1 MNAARNPPGVP
12 AVNGLVVA
20 IDGPVASGKTSVGR
34 AAARRLGLRFLDTGI
49 MYRAVTWLA
58 LERNIAVANA
68 AAVGA
73 LAQSCRLTLA
83 HAAIDRIAPD
93 GIAIDRIAPDRIAID
108 RIAPDRIAPDRI
120 APDRIA
126 PDRIAPDRIAPDRIA
141 PDRIAP
147 DRIAPDRIPVDGI
160 ATHSVAADG
169 IVADDIAGQASAAA
183 GIAVDGRPLADAE
196 LRSPAVARN
205 VSAVSAIS
213 AVRRALVR
221 QQREIAAAGGIIMA
235 GRDIGSVVLPNADVK
250 LYIDADPATRARR
263 RLLQTR
269 EQAAYPNPY
278 TAPDAIPDYDDDYA
292 RTLADTVRRDRL
304 DSGRADSPLAIA
316 PGAIVINTGH
326 IGLEQTVA
334 AVVSAIMTA
343 TRRR

>member
-1 MNAARNPPGVP
+1 MTASTNTDRNHPGAP
-12 AVNGLVVA
+12 TVNGAVVA

-58 LERNIAVANA
+58 LERNIPVANA

-83 HAAIDRIAPD
+83 HAAID
-93 GIAIDRIAPDRIAID
+93 
-108 RIAPDRIAPDRI
+108 
-120 APDRIA
+120 
-126 PDRIAPDRIAPDRIA
+126 
-141 PDRIAP
+141 
-147 DRIAPDRIPVDGI
+147 GI
-160 ATHSVAADG
+160 ATHSVATDS
-169 IVADDIAGQASAAA
+169 VAAEDIAGQSSAAD

-235 GRDIGSVVLPNADVK
+235 GRDIGSVVLPNAHVK

-269 EQAAYPNPY
+269 EQAAN
-278 TAPDAIPDYDDDYA
+278 PDALSDHDDYA
-292 RTLADTVRRDRL
+292 QTLADTIRRDRL

-316 PGAIVINTGH
+316 PGAIVINTDH

-334 AVVSAIMTA
+334 AVVSAVMTA

>member
-1 MNAARNPPGVP
+1 MNADRNRPGAP

-58 LERNIAVANA
+58 LEGNIAVANA

-93 GIAIDRIAPDRIAID
+93 GIA
-108 RIAPDRIAPDRI
+108 
-120 APDRIA
+120 
-126 PDRIAPDRIAPDRIA
+126 
-141 PDRIAP
+141 
-147 DRIAPDRIPVDGI
+147 
-160 ATHSVAADG
+160 THSVAADS
-169 IVADDIAGQASAAA
+169 IAADDIAGHSSAA

-250 LYIDADPATRARR
+250 LYIDAAPATRARR

-269 EQAAYPNPY
+269 EQAAN
-278 TAPDAIPDYDDDYA
+278 PDALSDHDDYA
-292 RTLADTVRRDRL
+292 RTLADTIRRDRL

-316 PGAIVINTGH
+316 PGAIVINTDH

>member
-1 MNAARNPPGVP
+1 MNADRNPPGAP
-12 AVNGLVVA
+12 AANGLVVA
-20 IDGPVASGKTSVGR
+20 IDGPVASGKTTVGR
-34 AAARRLGLRFLDTGI
+34 AAAQQLGLRFLDTGI

-83 HAAIDRIAPD
+83 HAAIDRI
-93 GIAIDRIAPDRIAID
+93 
-108 RIAPDRIAPDRI
+108 
-120 APDRIA
+120 
-126 PDRIAPDRIAPDRIA
+126 
-141 PDRIAP
+141 
-147 DRIAPDRIPVDGI
+147 PVDGI
-160 ATHSVAADG
+160 ATHSVAADS
-169 IVADDIAGQASAAA
+169 IAADDIAGQASAAAA

-235 GRDIGSVVLPNADVK
+235 GRDIGSVVLPNAHVK

-269 EQAAYPNPY
+269 EQAAYPNPD
-278 TAPDAIPDYDDDYA
+278 TAPDALPDHDDYA
-292 RTLADTVRRDRL
+292 RTLGDTLRRDRL

-316 PGAIVINTGH
+316 PGAIVINTDH

-334 AVVSAIMTA
+334 AVVSAVMTA

>member
-1 MNAARNPPGVP
+1 MNADRNPPGAP
-12 AVNGLVVA
+12 TSNGLVVA

-34 AAARRLGLRFLDTGI
+34 TAARRLGLRFLDTGI

-83 HAAIDRIAPD
+83 HAAID
-93 GIAIDRIAPDRIAID
+93 G
-108 RIAPDRIAPDRI
+108 
-120 APDRIA
+120 
-126 PDRIAPDRIAPDRIA
+126 
-141 PDRIAP
+141 
-147 DRIAPDRIPVDGI
+147 IAPDRIPVDGI
-160 ATHSVAADG
+160 ATAGVAADG
-169 IVADDIAGQASAAA
+169 IAADDIAGQSSAAA

-221 QQREIAAAGGIIMA
+221 QQREIAAVGGIIMA

-269 EQAAYPNPY
+269 EQAAYPNPD
-278 TAPDAIPDYDDDYA
+278 TAPDALPDHDDYA
-292 RTLADTVRRDRL
+292 RTLADTIRRDRL

-316 PGAIVINTGH
+316 PGAIVINTDH
-326 IGLEQTVA
+326 ISLEQTVA
-334 AVVSAIMTA
+334 AVVSAITKA
-343 TRRR
+343 T

>member
-1 MNAARNPPGVP
+1 MNADRPPPGAP
-12 AVNGLVVA
+12 TSNGLVVA

-34 AAARRLGLRFLDTGI
+34 AAACRLGLRFLDTGI

-58 LERNIAVANA
+58 LERKIAVANA

-93 GIAIDRIAPDRIAID
+93 GIA
-108 RIAPDRIAPDRI
+108 
-120 APDRIA
+120 
-126 PDRIAPDRIAPDRIA
+126 
-141 PDRIAP
+141 
-147 DRIAPDRIPVDGI
+147 
-160 ATHSVAADG
+160 THSVATDSVA
-169 IVADDIAGQASAAA
+169 ADDIAGQASAAAA

-213 AVRRALVR
+213 TVRRALVR

-316 PGAIVINTGH
+316 PGAIVINTDH

-334 AVVSAIMTA
+334 AVVSAITKA

>member
-1 MNAARNPPGVP
+1 MNADRNHPGAP

-34 AAARRLGLRFLDTGI
+34 AAARQLKLRFLDTGI

-83 HAAIDRIAPD
+83 DAAIDCNAT
-93 GIAIDRIAPDRIAID
+93 
-108 RIAPDRIAPDRI
+108 
-120 APDRIA
+120 
-126 PDRIAPDRIAPDRIA
+126 
-141 PDRIAP
+141 
-147 DRIAPDRIPVDGI
+147 DGI
-160 ATHSVAADG
+160 ATYSVAS
-169 IVADDIAGQASAAA
+169 DDIAGQAIAAA
-183 GIAVDGRPLADAE
+183 DGIAVDGRPLADAE

-221 QQREIAAAGGIIMA
+221 QQQEIAAAGGIIMA

-250 LYIDADPATRARR
+250 LYIDAAPATRARR
-263 RLLQTR
+263 RMLQTR
-269 EQAAYPNPY
+269 EQSAYPNPD
-278 TAPDAIPDYDDDYA
+278 TAPDARPDYDDDYA
-292 RTLADTVRRDRL
+292 RTLADTIRRDQL

-316 PGAIVINTGH
+316 PGAIVINTDH

>member
-1 MNAARNPPGVP
+1 MNADRNHPGAP

-83 HAAIDRIAPD
+83 DPAIDR
-93 GIAIDRIAPDRIAID
+93 
-108 RIAPDRIAPDRI
+108 
-120 APDRIA
+120 
-126 PDRIAPDRIAPDRIA
+126 
-141 PDRIAP
+141 
-147 DRIAPDRIPVDGI
+147 I
-160 ATHSVAADG
+160 ATHSVATDG
-169 IVADDIAGQASAAA
+169 VATDSIAADDIAGQAIAAA
-183 GIAVDGRPLADAE
+183 DGIAVDGRPLADAE

-250 LYIDADPATRARR
+250 LYIDAAPATRARR

-269 EQAAYPNPY
+269 EQAAYPAPD
-278 TAPDAIPDYDDDYA
+278 TAPDARPDHDDYA
-292 RTLADTVRRDRL
+292 RTLADTIRRDQL

-316 PGAIVINTGH
+316 PGAIVINTDH

>member
-1 MNAARNPPGVP
+1 MRGK
-12 AVNGLVVA
+12 A
-20 IDGPVASGKTSVGR
+20 I
-34 AAARRLGLRFLDTGI
+34 AAAD
-49 MYRAVTWLA
+49 
-58 LERNIAVANA
+58 
-68 AAVGA
+68 
-73 LAQSCRLTLA
+73 
-83 HAAIDRIAPD
+83 
-93 GIAIDRIAPDRIAID
+93 
-108 RIAPDRIAPDRI
+108 
-120 APDRIA
+120 
-126 PDRIAPDRIAPDRIA
+126 
-141 PDRIAP
+141 
-147 DRIAPDRIPVDGI
+147 
-160 ATHSVAADG
+160 
-169 IVADDIAGQASAAA
+169 

-235 GRDIGSVVLPNADVK
+235 GRDIGSVVLPNAHVK

-269 EQAAYPNPY
+269 EQVADPD
-278 TAPDAIPDYDDDYA
+278 TAPDALPDYDDDYA
-292 RTLADTVRRDRL
+292 RTLDDTLRRDRL

-316 PGAIVINTGH
+316 SGAIVINTDH

-343 TRRR
+343 T

>member
-1 MNAARNPPGVP
+1 MNADRPPPGAP
-12 AVNGLVVA
+12 TSNGLVVA

-58 LERNIAVANA
+58 LERNIAAANA

-83 HAAIDRIAPD
+83 DATI
-93 GIAIDRIAPDRIAID
+93 
-108 RIAPDRIAPDRI
+108 
-120 APDRIA
+120 
-126 PDRIAPDRIAPDRIA
+126 
-141 PDRIAP
+141 

-160 ATHSVAADG
+160 ATSGVAADG
-169 IVADDIAGQASAAA
+169 IAADDITGQASAAAA

-250 LYIDADPATRARR
+250 LYIDADPATRARH

-269 EQAAYPNPY
+269 EQAACPNPDTTPD
-278 TAPDAIPDYDDDYA
+278 TAPDALPDHDDYA
-292 RTLADTVRRDRL
+292 RTLADTIRRDRL

-316 PGAIVINTGH
+316 PGAIVINTDH

-334 AVVSAIMTA
+334 AVVSAITKA
-343 TRRR
+343 T

>member
-1 MNAARNPPGVP
+1 MTASTNTDRNHPGAP
-12 AVNGLVVA
+12 TVNGAVVA

-49 MYRAVTWLA
+49 MYRAITWLA

-83 HAAIDRIAPD
+83 DAARG
-93 GIAIDRIAPDRIAID
+93 GIAID
-108 RIAPDRIAPDRI
+108 
-120 APDRIA
+120 
-126 PDRIAPDRIAPDRIA
+126 
-141 PDRIAP
+141 
-147 DRIAPDRIPVDGI
+147 GI
-160 ATHSVAADG
+160 AADS
-169 IVADDIAGQASAAA
+169 IAADDIAGQASAAAA

-250 LYIDADPATRARR
+250 LYIDAAPATRARR

-269 EQAAYPNPY
+269 EQAAN
-278 TAPDAIPDYDDDYA
+278 PDALSDHDDYA
-292 RTLADTVRRDRL
+292 RTLADTIRRDRL

-316 PGAIVINTGH
+316 PGAIVINTDH

>member
-1 MNAARNPPGVP
+1 MNADRNHPGAP

-34 AAARRLGLRFLDTGI
+34 AAACRLGLRFLDTGI

-83 HAAIDRIAPD
+83 HAAIDRIA
-93 GIAIDRIAPDRIAID
+93 
-108 RIAPDRIAPDRI
+108 
-120 APDRIA
+120 
-126 PDRIAPDRIAPDRIA
+126 
-141 PDRIAP
+141 
-147 DRIAPDRIPVDGI
+147 
-160 ATHSVAADG
+160 THSVATDSVA
-169 IVADDIAGQASAAA
+169 ADDIAGQASAAAA

-278 TAPDAIPDYDDDYA
+278 TTPDAIPDYDDDYA

-334 AVVSAIMTA
+334 AVVSAVMTA

>member
-1 MNAARNPPGVP
+1 MTASTNTDRPPPGPP
-12 AVNGLVVA
+12 AVNDLVVA

-34 AAARRLGLRFLDTGI
+34 AAAQQLGLRFLDTGI

-68 AAVGA
+68 AAVGT

-83 HAAIDRIAPD
+83 DAAI
-93 GIAIDRIAPDRIAID
+93 
-108 RIAPDRIAPDRI
+108 
-120 APDRIA
+120 
-126 PDRIAPDRIAPDRIA
+126 
-141 PDRIAP
+141 
-147 DRIAPDRIPVDGI
+147 DRIPVDGI
-160 ATHSVAADG
+160 ATHSVAAGG
-169 IVADDIAGQASAAA
+169 IAADDIAGQASAAA
-183 GIAVDGRPLADAE
+183 DSIAVDGRPLADAE
-196 LRSPAVARN
+196 LRSPAVARS

-269 EQAAYPNPY
+269 EQAAN
-278 TAPDAIPDYDDDYA
+278 PDALSDHDDYA
-292 RTLADTVRRDRL
+292 RTLADTIRRDRL

-316 PGAIVINTGH
+316 PGAIVINTDH

>member
-1 MNAARNPPGVP
+1 MNADRNPPGAP
-12 AVNGLVVA
+12 AANGLVVA
-20 IDGPVASGKTSVGR
+20 IDGPVASGKTTVGR
-34 AAARRLGLRFLDTGI
+34 AAAQQLGLRFLDTGI

-83 HAAIDRIAPD
+83 DTAVDRIAPD
-93 GIAIDRIAPDRIAID
+93 GI
-108 RIAPDRIAPDRI
+108 
-120 APDRIA
+120 
-126 PDRIAPDRIAPDRIA
+126 
-141 PDRIAP
+141 
-147 DRIAPDRIPVDGI
+147 PVDDI
-160 ATHSVAADG
+160 ATHSVAADSIAAEDIPG
-169 IVADDIAGQASAAA
+169 QDIAAAA

-269 EQAAYPNPY
+269 EQVAYPNPD
-278 TAPDAIPDYDDDYA
+278 TAPDALPDYDDDYA

-304 DSGRADSPLAIA
+304 DSGRSDSPLSIA
-316 PGAIVINTGH
+316 PGAIVINTDH

-334 AVVSAIMTA
+334 AVVSAITKA
-343 TRRR
+343 T

>member
-1 MNAARNPPGVP
+1 MNADRNPPGAP
-12 AVNGLVVA
+12 TSNGLVVA

-34 AAARRLGLRFLDTGI
+34 AAACRLGLRFLDTGI

-93 GIAIDRIAPDRIAID
+93 
-108 RIAPDRIAPDRI
+108 
-120 APDRIA
+120 
-126 PDRIAPDRIAPDRIA
+126 
-141 PDRIAP
+141 
-147 DRIAPDRIPVDGI
+147 RIAPDRIPVDDI
-160 ATHSVAADG
+160 ATHSVAAD
-169 IVADDIAGQASAAA
+169 DIAGQASAAAA

-269 EQAAYPNPY
+269 EQAACSNPSSD
-278 TAPDAIPDYDDDYA
+278 TALDALPDHDDYA

-316 PGAIVINTGH
+316 PGAIVINTDH

>member
-1 MNAARNPPGVP
+1 MTASTNTDRNHPGAT

-93 GIAIDRIAPDRIAID
+93 VIAI
-108 RIAPDRIAPDRI
+108 
-120 APDRIA
+120 
-126 PDRIAPDRIAPDRIA
+126 
-141 PDRIAP
+141 
-147 DRIAPDRIPVDGI
+147 DRIPVDGI
-160 ATHSVAADG
+160 AIHSVAADSIAAEDIPG
-169 IVADDIAGQASAAA
+169 QDIAAAA

-235 GRDIGSVVLPNADVK
+235 GRDVGSVVLPNADVK
-250 LYIDADPATRARR
+250 LYIDAAPATRARR

-269 EQAAYPNPY
+269 EQAANPNPD
-278 TAPDAIPDYDDDYA
+278 TTPDALPDHDDYA
-292 RTLADTVRRDRL
+292 RTLADTIRRDRL

-316 PGAIVINTGH
+316 TGAIVINTDH

>member
-1 MNAARNPPGVP
+1 MNADRNHPGAPP
-12 AVNGLVVA
+12 VNGLVVA

-83 HAAIDRIAPD
+83 HAAIDRIA
-93 GIAIDRIAPDRIAID
+93 A
-108 RIAPDRIAPDRI
+108 
-120 APDRIA
+120 
-126 PDRIAPDRIAPDRIA
+126 
-141 PDRIAP
+141 
-147 DRIAPDRIPVDGI
+147 DGI
-160 ATHSVAADG
+160 ATPGVAADG
-169 IVADDIAGQASAAA
+169 IAADDIAGQASAGAA

-235 GRDIGSVVLPNADVK
+235 GRDIGSVVLPNAHVK

-269 EQAAYPNPY
+269 EQAAN
-278 TAPDAIPDYDDDYA
+278 PDALSDHDDYA
-292 RTLADTVRRDRL
+292 QTLADTIRRDRL

-316 PGAIVINTGH
+316 PGAIVINTDH

-334 AVVSAIMTA
+334 AVVSAVMTA

>member
-1 MNAARNPPGVP
+1 MNADRNHPGAP

-20 IDGPVASGKTSVGR
+20 IDGPVASGKTTVGR

-83 HAAIDRIAPD
+83 HAAIDRIAT
-93 GIAIDRIAPDRIAID
+93 
-108 RIAPDRIAPDRI
+108 
-120 APDRIA
+120 
-126 PDRIAPDRIAPDRIA
+126 
-141 PDRIAP
+141 
-147 DRIAPDRIPVDGI
+147 DRIPVDGI
-160 ATHSVAADG
+160 ATHSVAADS
-169 IVADDIAGQASAAA
+169 IDADDIAGQASAAAA

-213 AVRRALVR
+213 TVRRALVR

-269 EQAAYPNPY
+269 EQATNPNP
-278 TAPDAIPDYDDDYA
+278 DALPDYDDDYA
-292 RTLADTVRRDRL
+292 RTLADTIRRDRL

-316 PGAIVINTGH
+316 PGAIVINTDH

-334 AVVSAIMTA
+334 AVVSAITKA
-343 TRRR
+343 ARRR

>member
-1 MNAARNPPGVP
+1 MNADRNHPGAP

-93 GIAIDRIAPDRIAID
+93 GIAIDRI
-108 RIAPDRIAPDRI
+108 
-120 APDRIA
+120 
-126 PDRIAPDRIAPDRIA
+126 
-141 PDRIAP
+141 
-147 DRIAPDRIPVDGI
+147 PVDGI
-160 ATHSVAADG
+160 AIHSVAADS
-169 IVADDIAGQASAAA
+169 IAAEDIPGQASAAAA

-250 LYIDADPATRARR
+250 LYIDAAPATRARR

-269 EQAAYPNPY
+269 EQVADPD
-278 TAPDAIPDYDDDYA
+278 PDALPDYDDDYA
-292 RTLADTVRRDRL
+292 RTLDDTLRRDRL

-316 PGAIVINTGH
+316 PGAIVINTDH

-334 AVVSAIMTA
+334 AVVSAVMTA

>member
-1 MNAARNPPGVP
+1 MTASTNTDRPPPGPP
-12 AVNGLVVA
+12 AASGLVVA

-83 HAAIDRIAPD
+83 DAAIDRIAPD
-93 GIAIDRIAPDRIAID
+93 GIA
-108 RIAPDRIAPDRI
+108 
-120 APDRIA
+120 
-126 PDRIAPDRIAPDRIA
+126 
-141 PDRIAP
+141 
-147 DRIAPDRIPVDGI
+147 
-160 ATHSVAADG
+160 THSVAADS
-169 IVADDIAGQASAAA
+169 VAADDIAGQSIAAA
-183 GIAVDGRPLADAE
+183 DGIAVDGRPLADAE

-269 EQAAYPNPY
+269 EQAANPD
-278 TAPDAIPDYDDDYA
+278 TAPDAIPDHDDYA
-292 RTLADTVRRDRL
+292 RTLDDTLRRDRL
-304 DSGRADSPLAIA
+304 DSGRAHSPLAIA
-316 PGAIVINTGH
+316 PGAVVINTDH